1 MKKGPFKLKSG
12 NKPSMAKLAGV
23 SPMKYEEPTDRQKR
37 QAIFKGMLANWN
49 KKNPNASQ
57 EEMNAYIRSVDIDKI
72 PIPTTNTKASGG
84 KMKKGSGIRKMEP
97 KEGNVIGSHTAK
109 FTQKKKG
116 FDFTGTGNF
125 KFPKDYDMKK
135 YSDYTKYDD
144 DRD

>member
-1 MKKGPFKLKSG
+1 MEPGNNKSAFKLKSG

-23 SPMKYEEPTDRQKR
+23 SPMK
-37 QAIFKGMLANWN
+37 
-49 KKNPNASQ
+49 
-57 EEMNAYIRSVDIDKI
+57 DK
-72 PIPTTNTKASGG
+72 
-84 KMKKGSGIRKMEP
+84 
-97 KEGNVIGSHTAK
+97 VIGSHTAK